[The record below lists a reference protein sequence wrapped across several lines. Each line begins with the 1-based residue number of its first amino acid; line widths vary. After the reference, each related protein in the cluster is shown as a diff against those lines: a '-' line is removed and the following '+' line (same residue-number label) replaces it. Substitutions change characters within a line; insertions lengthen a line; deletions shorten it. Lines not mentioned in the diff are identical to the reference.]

1 MLPNLLQLKWII
13 NDFAMKKNINT
24 IVTQLTLL
32 LLFSISVPAQ
42 STEREECSNQTSV
55 NHYQQQYNVDEFYIF
70 YDLHGE
76 NTISDLTDNNHNS
89 VPDIVEDTMLQ
100 LVSMRDVLSFLGF
113 THPFDQ
119 YRYQRAG
126 VDRIYIGMRNQN
138 NNGMAFDPPH
148 RDISSIEQSCVL
160 LIRLSN
166 DLKTGNLTPAHE
178 LFHLYQYGYTVFKNR
193 WYLEGLARWSE
204 GLIGKRDYSAGTI
217 PSTQDEEAALFSQS
231 YNAVPFWM
239 AFLDAVSA
247 STLGERRYSDD
258 VLEQRYINGDQ
269 IIHNE
274 ATTHGAAAVINLL
287 KTFDSLDGQIGSSR
301 ELRLKSWSNSDR
313 SAEAH
318 NPLLLNAVYRLIE
331 NERNQ

>member
-1 MLPNLLQLKWII
+1 
-13 NDFAMKKNINT
+13 MKKNINIT
-24 IVTQLTLL
+24 VAQLTLL
-32 LLFSISVPAQ
+32 LLFSISVSAQ
-42 STEREECSNQTSV
+42 SAEREECSNQTAA
-55 NHYQQQYNVDEFYIF
+55 NHYQQQYNVGEFYIF

-76 NTISDLTDNNHNS
+76 NAISDLTDTNKNS

-100 LVSMRDVLSFLGF
+100 LVSMRDVLSSLGF

-119 YRYQRAG
+119 HRYQRAG
-126 VDRIYIGMRNQN
+126 VDRIYIGIRDQN

-148 RDISSIEQSCVL
+148 RDISSIEQPCVL

-204 GLIGKRDYSAGTI
+204 GLIGKRDYSAGSI

-247 STLGERRYSDD
+247 STLEERSYSDD
-258 VLEQRYINGDQ
+258 ILDRRYINGDQ

-274 ATTHGAAAVINLL
+274 ATTHGATAVIKLL
-287 KTFDSLDGQIGSSR
+287 ESFDSLDGQIGTSR
-301 ELRLKSWSNSDR
+301 ELRPKSWPNSDR
-313 SAEAH
+313 SAEAN

-331 NERNQ
+331 NERNE